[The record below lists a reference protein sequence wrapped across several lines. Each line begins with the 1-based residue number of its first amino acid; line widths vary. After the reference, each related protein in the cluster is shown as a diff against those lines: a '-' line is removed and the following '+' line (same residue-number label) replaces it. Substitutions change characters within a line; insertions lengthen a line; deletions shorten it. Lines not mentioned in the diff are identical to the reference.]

1 MRCYGKSRP
10 LAEIDCVRTWL
21 GSRHRR
27 SQQPFPLW
35 ADTVAKVVLHRWS
48 KFLQAGGVVFV
59 QGPEGP
65 RRFTL
70 KSSATLVARLRLHE
84 SSISARFKFSP
95 KIQTSANFDFCN
107 SIGTFRTCPAK
118 LTMSVEGANR
128 TLRMS

>member
-1 MRCYGKSRP
+1 
-10 LAEIDCVRTWL
+10 
-21 GSRHRR
+21 
-27 SQQPFPLW
+27 
-35 ADTVAKVVLHRWS
+35 LHRWS

-107 SIGTFRTCPAK
+107 SIRHERPVQ
-118 LTMSVEGANR
+118 LR
-128 TLRMS
+128 RLLHHTLDT

>member
-1 MRCYGKSRP
+1 MTMATEKDDRERLP
-10 LAEIDCVRTWL
+10 VL
-21 GSRHRR
+21 
-27 SQQPFPLW
+27 

-107 SIGTFRTCPAK
+107 SIGTFPTSRDVRLESGMQTKADVRQPP
-118 LTMSVEGANR
+118 
-128 TLRMS
+128 